1 MVRSLLTD
9 GDNLHIRLKVEKLDP
24 TAWGLDVTLITFY
37 CKCNLC
43 YELCQKAA

>member
-9 GDNLHIRLKVEKLDP
+9 GDNFNIRLKDEKLDH
-24 TAWGLDVTLITFY
+24 TAWGLDVTLVIFY
-37 CKCNLC
+37 CKYNLY